1 MGKIVAIVVVLMTLG
16 SFAVELPGTAQKT
29 QKIGIVSDLGG
40 RGDLSFNDMAF
51 KGAQMAKND
60 FGTDIVE
67 VISITESDYL
77 PNLRMLA
84 ERGDCALIVAVGFLL
99 ADSLEV
105 VAKEFPDQKFAIV
118 DAEVD
123 APNVV
128 SILFKENE
136 GSALAGALA
145 ALIAAEYGYK
155 SVGTAL
161 GIEIPDLWKFE
172 IGYKWGVDWGVSWYE
187 KNVGGNSTISKTP
200 KRERVLWTYT
210 GSFSDP
216 GKGYQAAKAQ
226 LGQGSGVVFQVGGQI
241 GTGVF
246 RAVRETCKGK
256 PMGPPFAIGVDSDQD
271 WVEPGYIIASMMKRV
286 DTGVYMTIES
296 ALKGTFKGGLLELGL
311 KEDGVGLSSLE
322 DLDEFLEIGIQ
333 AGTIKKEDRDAIHN
347 KIKAARDSLPSYIW
361 DAVKE
366 LEDQIREGK
375 SNVPKPLTKDD
386 MNKYRAIY
394 G

>member
-1 MGKIVAIVVVLMTLG
+1 MGRKAAVLVVLIALG
-16 SFAVELPGTAQKT
+16 ALMDFSTMAQRT
-29 QKIGIVSDLGG
+29 RKIGLVSDLGG

-51 KGAQMAKND
+51 KGAERARRD
-60 FGTDIVE
+60 FGVEIIE

-84 ERGDCALIVAVGFLL
+84 ERGDCELIVAIGFLL
-99 ADSLEV
+99 ADALEI
-105 VAKEFPDQKFAIV
+105 VAKEYPEQKFAIV

-128 SILFKENE
+128 SILFRENE

-145 ALIAAEYGYK
+145 ALIAVDYGYPR
-155 SVGTAL
+155 VGVTL

-172 IGYKWGVDWGVSWYE
+172 IGYKWGVDWGVDWYE
-187 KNVGGNSTISKTP
+187 ENIKKESSISKTP
-200 KRERVLWTYT
+200 KKDRVLWVYT

-226 LGQGSGVVFQVGGQI
+226 LGQGAGVIFQVGGQI

-256 PMGPPFAIGVDSDQD
+256 PMGPPFAIGVDSNQD

-286 DTGVYMTIES
+286 DTGVYTTIKS
-296 ALKGTFKGGLLELGL
+296 ALDGTFKGEVLELGL

-322 DLDEFLEIGIQ
+322 DLDEFLELGIQ
-333 AGTIKKEDRDAIHN
+333 AGTIRKEDRDSIHN
-347 KIKAARDSLPSYIW
+347 RIKAMRDSLPSYIW
-361 DAVKE
+361 DAVDE
-366 LEDQIREGK
+366 LEKEIREGK
-375 SNVPKPLTKDD
+375 VEVPKPLTKED
-386 MNKYRAIY
+386 MSRYRSIY